1 MVIGKVRRACKRGL
15 SIAIAAAVMATSAPQ
30 LSVTAMAR
38 EEGMAVSAEISGQAP
53 AEVTTPDD
61 TEGEESKG
69 EDSAQD
75 SMADEDPADQGD
87 ENEMGEGKNDSGKAE
102 DNAVENPDQET
113 DPDAK
118 DETDSTD
125 DEDDPDAE
133 GDADDEEESDAKK
146 DGGEDKEEAEP
157 EQKLVEVEK
166 KVYYAPTQ
174 SEENAVEGKVFFEE
188 NFDRATSLQDVVDV
202 NGSMGSAVK
211 DDNGTVLASIA
222 ELEAGSGN
230 KAIKFTTDLS
240 ATTEWKDIFKVQLNL
255 PEEFADTID
264 TTNGKVVMSYDL
276 YFPTES
282 VKDDFGTMTAQ
293 PGLKSG
299 TSWKWVTE
307 KKGSDYSAAQ
317 FQSSDVEGYKV
328 FHVTV
333 DMNDF
338 KTWVDEENKDVDF
351 AFSDI
356 IPIKAVIPCLAG
368 NTSKYTGDIYLDN
381 VKVRAVGVSNDGGD
395 ESGSDKPTDPV
406 DKKVLFRNDFD
417 DLESL
422 DGVLQEN
429 VQGATYELTELATGN
444 KAVKYTVDLPGKGTW
459 EEIFKPEIKLSQS
472 YTTPIK
478 GKVVMSYDVYLPS
491 SVITFSSKAQA
502 AFKCGEDQAW
512 VSQDS
517 YPAYTQDNFK
527 EDGQVTGFKKI
538 HVEIAIDN
546 LKKGSDSYSIE
557 QFTPLHAVIPCFV
570 GVETAYKGDVYLDN
584 VELRVEEESSGEEN
598 PPLEGE
604 LIYKQNFNDL
614 TSLDKVLKENVS
626 GRTPELAELSTD
638 NKAVKYTISALSGG
652 GWDDIFKAEFT
663 LAESYEKAI
672 TDKVIMS
679 YDVYFPSDS
688 VTGGMNG
695 TFDSMKAQAAL
706 KSGAK
711 ETWVSA
717 KLIPQYTAENLVEDA
732 SVPGFKKAHIV
743 VNMTDFETWDGSAN
757 VAYPFEDITPVK
769 AVIPCLAG
777 SGSTYAGDLY
787 LDNLEVRAVSK
798 SEEENPPTVSKELIY
813 ENNFNE
819 LESLKDVLAENVSG
833 RIYELAELAS
843 DNKAVK
849 YTVSKLPGNSWDDV
863 FKAQFNLAKAY
874 DKKINSKVVMSY
886 DIYFPA
892 ASVATEGFDM
902 FKTQATIACG
912 SEWVWATQK
921 TWPEIKAAELQDD
934 ADVPGFKKAH
944 VEIDMKDF
952 QTYDNDLKDN
962 KPYPFEDITPI
973 QAVIP
978 CLAGAGST
986 YEGDIYLDNL
996 KVWAVNET
1004 EEIPD
1009 VEGDLVLNLDAS
1021 AWSLEGPYQYTGDS
1035 KIENKTVGDKK
1046 FLVATVDFSKDTH
1059 QGWSEPKFGYTHDAV
1074 VPSLKGYNAFIA
1086 DVYYKP
1092 ANKTAGS
1099 FGIKLYANDAVTGK
1113 EGIINND
1120 AAIPEGEPVTIDGLE
1135 GYYKAEF
1142 VLEKKFEGAFQNLT
1156 FSIVGK
1162 NTDYV
1167 GDFYLDNMR
1176 FTKITAP
1183 EVYVTSTILPKKGAG
1198 IRVVD
1203 EGRNIQTAS
1212 GKKFAIAENV
1222 ALVDAEANDA
1232 TKNLYAYLKAV
1243 GESDSVIFGHQNDTH
1258 HKAGSTGEGFSTS
1271 DTKDVTGSIAGVVG
1285 IDALSLTGNEASTWD
1300 TPEAERIA
1308 KVAQITREAASEGAI
1323 VTLSA
1328 HMPNFDIIDKRVKA
1342 YEAGGESATNQDDF
1356 GYWKSAEDGTRQYNF
1371 SGYTP
1376 GTLTGNVV
1384 TRVMPGQD
1392 LNYLY
1397 TDYLDLIADY
1407 AKAVEGDGI
1416 TILFRPLH
1424 ENTGSWFWWGAA
1436 LCDEQAYINLYR
1448 YTVDYLKETR
1458 GVHNILYV
1466 YGPGSEAANA
1476 AEYGA
1481 RYPGDAYVDM
1491 IGYDMYHSNP
1501 SQENEDAFL
1510 SNIKSQNAILREFAA
1525 AHDKLYA
1532 ITETGVADGDVAL
1545 KRTGNDVKEWYM
1557 RLLDALDGEGVSYF
1571 LVWAN
1576 FSENGSFYL
1585 PYVIEKKED
1594 GYLYGHEML
1603 DEFIKFYN
1611 DERSVFATDMN
1622 SEFKNIKGV
1631 TNTTAGKKVVSGY
1644 ITSPSS
1650 GDRILPS
1657 KNGEGTRITAK
1668 VTGIAASAD
1677 VRYVVTTASDE
1688 CVLAASY
1695 SEQEGIWTAVLKDS
1709 ALKSLGEGLGTIA
1722 LLVNNEELSVINAR
1736 FNMVEVEQDDLTPDD
1751 FEGYNGSSQQLGL
1764 AWATNKD
1771 TGSEITLSLTDDK
1784 EKVFG
1789 GDYGLQMDVTL
1800 LNGNAWAGAT
1810 KSFEADWSA
1819 GNALEFY
1826 TIPEKNGQKV
1836 VVQVTCGG
1844 QVFEVY
1850 LQEFPAYTSSADS
1863 EIPVKVTIPFS
1874 AFTGRDNAAAK
1885 FDPNHIESI
1894 GLWCNAIAQEGV
1906 SFPLRTTL
1914 YYDEIKVVDT
1924 TQTNVSIEAT
1934 AKEGIWF
1941 KAIPNQTYTGAAI
1954 KPEVEVYD
1962 NTKPLT
1968 YKKDYTLTYRNN
1980 VKVGSEAKVI
1990 IHGKGNY
1997 KQKIEAYFV
2006 IEPKELNAGEA
2017 QAPEYMIYDGKEQN
2031 INVVVRDGRKRL
2043 SSKND
2048 YTQVI
2053 TYNGQEVT
2061 TAKETGKYNI
2071 KITGKNNYKGE
2082 INLSCEMVADKI
2094 LLSDATV
2101 QLRPTS
2107 LSYNDGKPV
2116 TYQDSQ
2122 IVVKLNKKVVPQ
2134 QENGVANYEISY
2146 ENNTQPG
2153 TATVVIR
2160 AGQDSKY
2167 VGSCRKDFTVKGLT
2181 FSTGAITMS
2190 GFKAKVDYT
2199 GKPAFQNVVLT
2210 DKKSKDELEKNE
2222 DYSITYENHVNAGK
2236 ATMIITGLG
2245 KYSGTIKKTYTISKI
2260 KLKADMIGAK
2270 TIEAEQNR
2278 AGATPDVTLTYQGNK
2293 LVKDRDYKLTYTN
2306 NKNITTNQKKAYISI
2321 SGIGNYTGKI
2331 NKAVELQI
2339 KPKSWQSSDITVEVP
2354 DVKYYNF
2361 KSSYTPNPV
2370 VRDNGT
2376 ALVKGQ
2382 DYTVTYEANTKEDIG
2397 DITQKPNGHVAKA
2410 IITVKGSDYTGTEDS
2425 AVRTVEFRIAGRMI
2439 SDARATV
2446 KNPQYFSQRGTWPKE
2461 EDLEVKYKGEIV
2473 NPTEYEIISRDTN
2486 TNRGRRTLVI
2496 RGKGQY
2502 GGTKKVV
2509 YLVQAKGIYDNWTQ
2523 EAVQVLS
2530 NVLEAIQ

>member
-38 EEGMAVSAEISGQAP
+38 EEGMIVSAEISDQAP

-75 SMADEDPADQGD
+75 SAADKDPAEQGD

-102 DNAVENPDQET
+102 DDAVENPDQKT

-118 DETDSTD
+118 DETDGTD
-125 DEDDPDAE
+125 DEADPDEE

-157 EQKLVEVEK
+157 EKPVEVEK
-166 KVYYAPTQ
+166 KVYYASAQ
-174 SEENAVEGKVFFEE
+174 SEENAVEGKVILEE
-188 NFDRATSLQDVVDV
+188 NYDSKTVGTEIEVVEEGEDDNKKTVVKGKIAQLADDNMAVEYDVDLSGTTGWTNILQPDV
-202 NGSMGSAVK
+202 NMPSAYTSNFPEKMTLSYDVYFPHTTEDGGVNDIGTMSAKAVLKTGSGWTWTDQGGTYDFTSQDLVRDEVDDYSKLHIVIELSDKTGWNFSEIESIQAVVPCLVGNGSTYK
-211 DDNGTVLASIA
+211 GKLYLDNVVLMDTSTSSGEEEPDEKSVVLFESDFNSESADQTLAKGTVKQLAD
-222 ELEAGSGN
+222 GN
-230 KAIKFTTDLS
+230 MAIEYSADLS
-240 ATTEWKDIFKVQLNL
+240 AATEWTNMFQADSLSLSAPYNASKVKKMNL
-255 PEEFADTID
+255 
-264 TTNGKVVMSYDL
+264 SYDV
-276 YFPTES
+276 YFEDNAGQIES
-282 VKDDFGTMTAQ
+282 VTAQ
-293 PGLKSG
+293 AVLRN
-299 TSWKWVTE
+299 TSEWNWKQASNMPSYTDDNLV
-307 KKGSDYSAAQ
+307 
-317 FQSSDVEGYKV
+317 SSDIEGYKKLQV
-328 FHVTV
+328 SV
-333 DMNDF
+333 DIEGGSDW
-338 KTWVDEENKDVDF
+338 TF
-351 AFSDI
+351 ADI
-356 IPIKAVIPCLAG
+356 TELCAITPCLAG
-368 NTSKYTGDIYLDN
+368 NVSHYNGKVYLDN
-381 VKVRAVGVSNDGGD
+381 VVLTATLGDAEEEKPEIEGDLIYENNFDTETDASFVGKNEGEV
-395 ESGSDKPTDPV
+395 EA
-406 DKKVLFRNDFD
+406 
-417 DLESL
+417 SL
-422 DGVLQEN
+422 
-429 VQGATYELTELATGN
+429 AELATGN
-444 KAVKYTVDLPGKGTW
+444 KAIKYTVNLKDSGSW
-459 EEIFKPEIKLSQS
+459 ETIFKAQINLPQE
-472 YTTPIK
+472 YTKPISD
-478 GKVVMSYDVYLPS
+478 KVVMSYDVYFPEES
-491 SVITFSSKAQA
+491 ITESFKTIKAQA
-502 AFKCGEDQAW
+502 ALKVGEKWTWIDQKSWPAITADALT
-512 VSQDS
+512 DS
-517 YPAYTQDNFK
+517 DINGY
-527 EDGQVTGFKKI
+527 KKF
-538 HVEIAIDN
+538 HVEINMNDFQTWN
-546 LKKGSDSYSIE
+546 GSTNVDYPFKDI
-557 QFTPLHAVIPCFV
+557 TPIKTVIPCL
-570 GVETAYKGDVYLDN
+570 GGDPSGYTGDVYLDN
-584 VELRVEEESSGEEN
+584 
-598 PPLEGE
+598 
-604 LIYKQNFNDL
+604 
-614 TSLDKVLKENVS
+614 
-626 GRTPELAELSTD
+626 
-638 NKAVKYTISALSGG
+638 
-652 GWDDIFKAEFT
+652 
-663 LAESYEKAI
+663 
-672 TDKVIMS
+672 
-679 YDVYFPSDS
+679 
-688 VTGGMNG
+688 
-695 TFDSMKAQAAL
+695 
-706 KSGAK
+706 
-711 ETWVSA
+711 
-717 KLIPQYTAENLVEDA
+717 LV
-732 SVPGFKKAHIV
+732 
-743 VNMTDFETWDGSAN
+743 
-757 VAYPFEDITPVK
+757 VK
-769 AVIPCLAG
+769 AVNE
-777 SGSTYAGDLY
+777 SGGD
-787 LDNLEVRAVSK
+787 
-798 SEEENPPTVSKELIY
+798 
-813 ENNFNE
+813 
-819 LESLKDVLAENVSG
+819 
-833 RIYELAELAS
+833 
-843 DNKAVK
+843 
-849 YTVSKLPGNSWDDV
+849 
-863 FKAQFNLAKAY
+863 
-874 DKKINSKVVMSY
+874 
-886 DIYFPA
+886 
-892 ASVATEGFDM
+892 
-902 FKTQATIACG
+902 
-912 SEWVWATQK
+912 
-921 TWPEIKAAELQDD
+921 
-934 ADVPGFKKAH
+934 
-944 VEIDMKDF
+944 
-952 QTYDNDLKDN
+952 
-962 KPYPFEDITPI
+962 
-973 QAVIP
+973 
-978 CLAGAGST
+978 
-986 YEGDIYLDNL
+986 
-996 KVWAVNET
+996 
-1004 EEIPD
+1004 IPD

-1183 EVYVTSTILPKKGAG
+1183 EVYVTSTILPKKGTG

-1722 LLVNNEELSVINAR
+1722 LLVDNEELSVINAR

-1914 YYDEIKVVDT
+1914 YYDEIKVVNT

-2199 GKPAFQNVVLT
+2199 GKPAFQNVVLK

-2523 EAVQVLS
+2523 EAVQILS